1 MNHIRYI
8 LIAIRV
14 LPKAILRGIPGFL
27 LVWDTETKLAMMK
40 PGKELGKDF

>member
-1 MNHIRYI
+1 MNRIRYI
-8 LIAIRV
+8 WTSIRV
-14 LPKAILRGIPGFL
+14 LPKSILRSLPGFL